1 MIEPTHR
8 ALSLS
13 RQCRLLGLA
22 RSSYYH
28 EFQPESAENLA
39 LMKAIDKAHTDQPFF
54 GARQLVLFLGDE
66 GWVVNRKRVRRLM
79 ILMGLEAMCP
89 KPDLSKPNRAHA
101 VFPYLLKGLAITR
114 PNQVW
119 STDITFVPI
128 VGGFAYLCAVIDWYS
143 RMVLAWT
150 LSNTMDVGFCIETLQ
165 AALRQYGCPEIFNS
179 DQGSQFTSPEFTQ
192 ILLDREIRISMDGK
206 GRCLDN
212 VFVERL
218 WRSVK
223 YEEIYIFGYDS
234 ISIGQLRLAAYFEF
248 YNHRRPH
255 SSLDGLKPAEAYAA
269 TLPLAVNQ

>member
-1 MIEPTHR
+1 MIEPTHPD
-8 ALSLS
+8 LSMS
-13 RQCRLLGLA
+13 HQCRLLGLP

-28 EFQPESAENLA
+28 RLKPESAENLA

-54 GARQLVLFLGDE
+54 GARQMARFLGDQ

-79 ILMGLEAMCP
+79 QLMGLEAMCP
-89 KPDLSKPNRAHA
+89 KPALSKPNRTHP
-101 VFPYLLKGLAITR
+101 VYPYLLKDLELTR

-150 LSNTMDVGFCIETLQ
+150 LSNTIDARFCMETLHE
-165 AALRQYGCPEIFNS
+165 ALRCHGKPEIFNT

-192 ILLDREIRISMDGK
+192 ILIDRGIRISMDGR
-206 GRCLDN
+206 GRALDN

-223 YEEIYIFGYDS
+223 YEEIYIFSYDTVT
-234 ISIGQLRLAAYFEF
+234 IGRIRLASYFQF

-255 SSLDGLKPAEAYAA
+255 SSLGRLKPAQVQAG
-269 TLPLAVNQ
+269 TFPLAANQ

>member
-1 MIEPTHR
+1 MIEPAHR
-8 ALSLS
+8 DLSMS
-13 RQCRLLGLA
+13 RQCRLLRLA

-28 EFQPESAENLA
+28 RLKPESVENLA
-39 LMKAIDKAHTDQPFF
+39 LMKAIDQAHTDQPFF
-54 GARQLVLFLGDE
+54 GARQLVRFLGDE
-66 GWVVNRKRVRRLM
+66 DWVVNRKRVRRLM
-79 ILMGLEAMCP
+79 ILMGIEAMCP
-89 KPDLSKPNRAHA
+89 QPDLSKPSGAH
-101 VFPYLLKGLAITR
+101 VVYPYLLKGLEITR

-119 STDITFVPI
+119 SIDITFVPI

-150 LSNTMDVGFCIETLQ
+150 LSNTMDVGLGIATLQ
-165 AALRQYGCPEIFNS
+165 AALRQHGNPEIFNS
-179 DQGSQFTSPEFTQ
+179 DQGSQFTSPEFTR
-192 ILLDREIRISMDGK
+192 ILLERGIRISMDGK

-234 ISIGQLRLAAYFEF
+234 ILIGQMRLAAYFTF

-255 SSLDGLKPAEAYAA
+255 SSLDGLKPAEAYAT